1 MFRKYINLI
10 MINIEKI
17 RNSYLYLIFSLISI
31 VVIIF
36 FSYDKYPVSDIFIN
50 IFCSIL
56 AASILA
62 AFIEEMN
69 IKQKTIE
76 KNKFKKIYFNA
87 INDDF
92 SRIMGQILW
101 FEEHKDDDFID
112 WNQNIEYFLDYNFK
126 INAIQRTE
134 PYNISFEEAT
144 KRLEEISEK
153 YKFDKIQIMSDDEK
167 LKVSKMFN
175 IISHD
180 CINLFFKF
188 MQIEN
193 NKIDLDVGNYIKL
206 EDLEE
211 VLNNMKRCCY
221 IMSNKEKAYG
231 VGIILLISSANK
243 IREVGNY
250 NNNINIGMNE
260 FYININSEL

>member
-1 MFRKYINLI
+1 M
-10 MINIEKI
+10 KI
-17 RNSYLYLIFSLISI
+17 RNSNLYLIFSLVSI
-31 VVIIF
+31 VAIIY
-36 FSYDKYPVSDIFIN
+36 FSFDKYSISDIFIN

-62 AFIEEMN
+62 VFIEEMN
-69 IKQKTIE
+69 IRQETIE
-76 KNKFKKIYFNA
+76 KNKFKKIYFND

-112 WNQNIEYFLDYNFK
+112 WNQNIEYFLDYKFNILASKFTTPYETSFEK
-126 INAIQRTE
+126 ATE
-134 PYNISFEEAT
+134 RLMNISKKYT
-144 KRLEEISEK
+144 YDEISE
-153 YKFDKIQIMSDDEK
+153 MSYDEK

-188 MQIEN
+188 KQIES
-193 NKIDLDVGNYIKL
+193 NKIELDIGNYIKL

-231 VGIILLISSANK
+231 VGITLLISSANK
-243 IREVGNY
+243 MREVGNY

>member
-1 MFRKYINLI
+1 
-10 MINIEKI
+10 MINIKKI
-17 RNSYLYLIFSLISI
+17 RNSYLYLIFSLVSI
-31 VVIIF
+31 IVIIF
-36 FSYDKYPVSDIFIN
+36 FSYDKYSVSDICIN

-69 IKQKTIE
+69 IRQETME
-76 KNKFKKIYFNA
+76 KNKFKKIYFEE
-87 INDDF
+87 INNDF

-101 FEEHKDDDFID
+101 FEEHRDDDFID

-134 PYNISFEEAT
+134 PYKISFEEAT
-144 KRLEEISEK
+144 KRLDEISEK
-153 YKFDKIQIMSDDEK
+153 YKFDKIQIMADDEK

-188 MQIEN
+188 KQIES
-193 NKIDLDVGNYIKL
+193 NKIELDIGNYIKL

-211 VLNNMKRCCY
+211 ILTNMKHCYY

-260 FYININSEL
+260 FHININLEL